1 MRKNLDRRDF
11 LKLMA
16 LSPLLSVGV
25 QPLTSSIFQGS
36 EDRGF
41 PNVLILVFDSLS
53 ALNVSLYGYPRVT
66 TPNLQ
71 RIAER
76 STVYHSHYSAGNFTT
91 PSTASFLTGTY
102 PWKHRA
108 FSHQTTIERETA
120 SKTLF
125 HAFDEKAHTV
135 GFSHNYLVNIL
146 LHDVRDSL
154 NEFTLPND
162 VSIADYNLLEEV
174 LFEDYVV
181 AERAERVYLKKPG
194 ELSNSLFLAPLHW
207 VLKTAH
213 TRKLEQ
219 EYEQDY
225 PLGLPGY
232 HDMLYPLEGTMDW
245 VKKSIQSWPNPYIAY
260 LHFMPPHD
268 PYLPSGEFALSFYDN
283 WKPPSKPDHFYSEG
297 VAEEEMEERRRRYD
311 QYIAYIDAQLGA
323 LFDSLDADGSLDNTW
338 FILTSDHGEMFE
350 RGIWQHTTRTLFE
363 PVIRIPLLISAPG
376 QNERRDV
383 YDYTSC
389 IDLLPTLLHLTNQ
402 SIPSEVEGEV
412 LPPFSNGNFDSDR
425 PIYIVE
431 AKSNPKF
438 GPITKATL
446 AIRRGPYKLIYYSY
460 EGYDGVAELFDLE
473 ADPDELNDLSSSHPS
488 LAADLKRELLSKLEE
503 VNQPYLG

>member
-1 MRKNLDRRDF
+1 MHLHRRDF
-11 LKLMA
+11 LKILA

-25 QPLTSSIFQGS
+25 HSLTDAIPQAGDNRGS
-36 EDRGF
+36 
-41 PNVLILVFDSLS
+41 PSVLILVFDSLS
-53 ALNVSLYGYPRVT
+53 ALNVSLYGYPRAT
-66 TPNLQ
+66 TPNFQ
-71 RIAER
+71 RIAKR
-76 STVYHSHYSAGNFTT
+76 ATVYHSHYSAGNFTT
-91 PSTASFLTGTY
+91 PSTASLLTGTY

-108 FSHQTTIERETA
+108 FSHQATIRKELT

-125 HAFDEKAHTV
+125 HAFGERAYTV
-135 GFSHNYLVNIL
+135 GFSHNYLVNVL
-146 LHDVRDSL
+146 LHDIRDSL

-162 VSIADYNLLEEV
+162 VSIADYNLLEDI
-174 LFEDYVV
+174 FFKDYVV
-181 AERAERVYLKKPG
+181 AGRAERVYLKKPG

-219 EYEQDY
+219 EHERDY

-245 VKKSIQSWPNPYIAY
+245 VKKSINSWPNPYLSY

-268 PYLPSGEFALSFYDN
+268 PYLPSGDFALSFYDN
-283 WKPPSKPDHFYSEG
+283 WKPAMKPEHFYSEG
-297 VAEEEMEERRRRYD
+297 VAEDEMEERRRRYD

-323 LFDSLDADGSLDNTW
+323 LYDSLERDGLLKNTW

-363 PVIRIPLLISAPG
+363 PVIRVPLLISAPE
-376 QNERRDV
+376 QKERRDV

-389 IDLLPTLLHLTNQ
+389 VDLLPTLLKVTNQ
-402 SIPSEVEGEV
+402 PIPIEVEGEV
-412 LPPFSNGNFDSDR
+412 LPPFRGEDLESDR
-425 PIYIVE
+425 PIFVVE

-460 EGYDGVAELFDLE
+460 EEFDGVTELFDLE
-473 ADPDELNDLSSSHPS
+473 DDPQELNDLSSSHPS
-488 LAADLKRELLSKLEE
+488 LAADLKNQLLTKLEE